1 MITSIDYLQD
11 VRGKNASF
19 DVELSYTYLDWRIMD
34 LIDYGKLEI
43 EEVDEEQRLQLCFN
57 ILANGSSFLHL
68 LAEARAEDQN
78 DLIKAVRTSKGLF
91 EIAKRHVDLLITGAD
106 DGCFFEIPV
115 LPDIYGQ
122 TAMDLCMGL

>member
-1 MITSIDYLQD
+1 
-11 VRGKNASF
+11 
-19 DVELSYTYLDWRIMD
+19 MD

-78 DLIKAVRTSKGLF
+78 DLIKAVRTSRGLF
-91 EIAKRHVDLLITGAD
+91 EIAKKEVDLLITGAD
-106 DGCFFEIPV
+106 DGCYFEIPV

>member
-1 MITSIDYLQD
+1 MITQVDFLQD
-11 VRGKNASF
+11 IKGKNASF

-68 LAEARAEDQN
+68 LAEARAED
-78 DLIKAVRTSKGLF
+78 
-91 EIAKRHVDLLITGAD
+91 
-106 DGCFFEIPV
+106 
-115 LPDIYGQ
+115 
-122 TAMDLCMGL
+122 